1 MDIYANAFTSYR
13 ENVKKK
19 KKSWIIKEKFTA
31 VKDTNSRDKQQ
42 NVRSQIFSVFYGNLF
57 Y

>member
-1 MDIYANAFTSYR
+1 MNIYANAFTSYR

-19 KKSWIIKEKFTA
+19 SWIIKEKFTV

-42 NVRSQIFSVFYGNLF
+42 NAKSQIFLVFYDNQF